1 MQNMSNVTMGARAR
15 CLSREIKVE
24 KKPMSDQFTIIAGK
38 NCEEMNGWEKTSSKL
53 KKLGCNDVQIQTVKI
68 DLEDYY
74 ME

>member
-1 MQNMSNVTMGARAR
+1 MGARAR

-38 NCEEMNGWEKTSSKL
+38 NREEMNGWERTSSKL